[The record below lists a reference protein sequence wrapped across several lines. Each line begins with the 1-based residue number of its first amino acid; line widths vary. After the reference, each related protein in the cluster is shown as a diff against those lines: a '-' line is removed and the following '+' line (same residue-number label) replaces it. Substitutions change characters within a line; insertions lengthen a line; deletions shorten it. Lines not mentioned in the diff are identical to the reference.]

1 MPGLVGF
8 TFDPQ
13 NCPEASE
20 AHESQVVLRRM
31 RDSIVHREE
40 SVLDE
45 LVIAER
51 VAATRVHIDVIQKQ
65 PQPCISDGVSVWID
79 GEFNN
84 RDELARRKKL
94 NVSSDAELL
103 LALIAQDDSYASLGE
118 IDGFYAAVILDA
130 RRQRL
135 RMISDRY
142 GLRHLY
148 WTVINGQLTWSSEV
162 KAFLEHPA
170 MTPVIDQTALK
181 QFMSIGCLL
190 NDRTWF
196 RDVHLLD
203 SGTVLEW
210 NLFRGEFVKQHQYW
224 SWGCIPQRSEHEI
237 TDDLIDELGHLFRRA
252 VERRCHP
259 AERIGLTLS
268 GGLDSRAILA
278 TIPEEFDPIP
288 AITFGEANCQDAR
301 IARLA
306 AAQRGAHHHVVDI
319 GGDNWL
325 QDRIAGVWWTDG
337 HLDLQHMHG
346 IEARHHMRRH
356 LDISLNGYAGDLI
369 LGGSYLPEQPVEA
382 SQQKAFTARF
392 MGCDESALEGW
403 DQVQGHPSTDIY
415 FLQHRVRRFTYYG
428 TQHCL
433 NSFALRKPFYDN
445 DVIDFAYGLPDDLR
459 RGGNLYHAMLL
470 RFLPEY
476 FEHIPYQ
483 AWGVPISASTGGRW
497 RARFLRRVTHRLNR
511 SLGKL
516 GPQIGS
522 PLQYSNYAN
531 WLRHE
536 SASSFIHDTLGSKTA
551 LYGEYLSVDATLDAL
566 QRHLRGENHTDLIC
580 RSLTLEIWLQQV
592 YAGRFRDF
600 DSPFTCEESTRRAA

>member
-8 TFDPQ
+8 TFDSQ
-13 NCPEASE
+13 E
-20 AHESQVVLRRM
+20 AHDSQVLLRRM

-51 VAATRVHIDVIQKQ
+51 AAATRVHLDVIQKQ
-65 PQPCISDGVSVWID
+65 PQPCICDGVSVWID

-94 NVSSDAELL
+94 EVSSDGELL
-103 LALIAQDDSYASLGE
+103 LALIAQDDSYKSLGE

-135 RMISDRY
+135 RLISDRY

-148 WTVINGQLTWSSEV
+148 WTVINGQLAWSSEV

-170 MTPVIDQTALK
+170 TIPVIDQTALK

-190 NDRTWF
+190 SDRTWF

-210 NLFRGEFVKQHQYW
+210 DLFRGELVRRHRYW
-224 SWGCIPQRSEHEI
+224 SWDCIPQRSEHEI
-237 TDDLIDELGHLFRRA
+237 TDDLIDELGHLFRQA

-259 AERIGLTLS
+259 GERIGLTLS
-268 GGLDSRAILA
+268 GGLDSRAVLA
-278 TIPEEFDPIP
+278 TIPEGYDPIP
-288 AITFGEANCQDAR
+288 AITFGQANCQDVR
-301 IARLA
+301 IARRA
-306 AAQRGAHHHVVDI
+306 SRQRGARHHVVEI
-319 GGDNWL
+319 GCDNWL
-325 QDRIAGVWWTDG
+325 EDRIAGVWWTDG

-346 IEARHHMRRH
+346 IEARDHMRSH
-356 LDISLNGYAGDLI
+356 LDINLSGYAGDLI
-369 LGGSYLPEQPVEA
+369 LGGSYLPTQPVEA
-382 SQQKAFTARF
+382 SQRRAFTAGC

-403 DQVQGHPSTDIY
+403 DQAQGHPSTDIY

-433 NSFALRKPFYDN
+433 NSFAIRKPFYDN

-459 RGGNLYHAMLL
+459 RGGALYHAMLL

-476 FEHIPYQ
+476 FERIPYQ
-483 AWGVPISASTGGRW
+483 AWGVPISATKGRRR
-497 RARFLRRVTHRLNR
+497 RARFLRRVTHRLRR

-516 GPQIGS
+516 GQRIGP
-522 PLQYSNYAN
+522 PLQYSNYAV
-531 WLRHE
+531 WLRRE
-536 SASSFIHDTLGSKTA
+536 SASSFIHDMLGSKTA
-551 LYGEYLSVDATLDAL
+551 LYGEYLSVDTTLDAL
-566 QRHLRGENHTDLIC
+566 ERHLRGENHADLIC

-600 DSPFTCEESTRRAA
+600 ESPLTCDESTRRAA